1 MYICLQNSIYSSSLA
16 CIYIIRIHSHT
27 QFISKFTL
35 LSPLSLKRLANEYEA
50 LFFLI
55 LLLLLPFFSRLLTSL
70 PKTCGQIPIKY
81 PLGTGSGCGDP
92 RFTRYI
98 KCDPDQQTLTLTTHT
113 GCYPITSVDYAKQT
127 IYVTDS
133 SMSTCACTRPS
144 QGFGLDWDAPFS
156 FHDDTVLPSLTVLL
170 TNPCFQAVKAISL
183 INLQESTCCV
193 YVPLDLGPSFEMDL
207 QKLRCSS
214 YSGFYNLGP
223 AQESHPENWNYGI
236 ALKYKF
242 NVFDEYPAVCG
253 GCERSNGA
261 CGYNTQTSSFVCNCP
276 GGINTTSDC
285 FFLYNSGSIVLPWFS
300 RAWMMYPLSWVVFGQ

>member
-1 MYICLQNSIYSSSLA
+1 MSMKRSSSL
-16 CIYIIRIHSHT
+16 
-27 QFISKFTL
+27 FFFL
-35 LSPLSLKRLANEYEA
+35 
-50 LFFLI
+50 LFF
-55 LLLLLPFFSRLLTSL
+55 FFLSSHVSSQACL
-70 PKTCGQIPIKY
+70 KTCGQIPIKY

-156 FHDDTVLPSLTVLL
+156 FHDDTVFTLLDLTVLDGSL
-170 TNPCFQAVKAISL
+170 CDRQSSSICNFLYSNCRAISL

-300 RAWMMYPLSWVVFGQ
+300 RAWMMYPLSWVVLDSDESSLKGF